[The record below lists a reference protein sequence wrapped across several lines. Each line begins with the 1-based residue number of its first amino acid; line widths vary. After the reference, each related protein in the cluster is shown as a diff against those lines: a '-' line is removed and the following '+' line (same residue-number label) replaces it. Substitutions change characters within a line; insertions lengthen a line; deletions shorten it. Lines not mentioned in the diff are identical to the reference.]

1 MNDVTA
7 VVFIENKAKK
17 LPDQYIA
24 LSILNNKIRK
34 QIP

>member
-17 LPDQYIA
+17 INDQYVA
-24 LSILNNKIRK
+24 LIFFK
-34 QIP
+34 